1 VDIEKI
7 NKINIRCFSCPYVYN
22 CKYYKNPLW
31 NFYMFQNPNECPAE
45 KYAFESIYYSA
56 IEYNNK
62 KKGIKWI

>member
-1 VDIEKI
+1 
-7 NKINIRCFSCPYVYN
+7 
-22 CKYYKNPLW
+22 
-31 NFYMFQNPNECPAE
+31 MFQNPNECPAE